1 MINENTV
8 KDFCKDYSNIDNYE
22 EAVNDNTKT
31 WVCHHILGE
40 ILTREEHNKLTCSCS
55 TIRRMFKNGDI

>member
-8 KDFCKDYSNIDNYE
+8 KDFCKEYSNIDNYE

-31 WVCHHILGE
+31 YIKY
-40 ILTREEHNKLTCSCS
+40 ITN
-55 TIRRMFKNGDI
+55 

>member
-22 EAVNDNTKT
+22 EDVNAVA
-31 WVCHHILGE
+31 V
-40 ILTREEHNKLTCSCS
+40 R
-55 TIRRMFKNGDI
+55 

>member
-22 EAVNDNTKT
+22 EAVNDNSMTVDEYK
-31 WVCHHILGE
+31 I
-40 ILTREEHNKLTCSCS
+40 HNKLTCSCS
-55 TIRRMFKNGDI
+55 TIRSMFKNGDI